1 MSDII
6 DYRPIRTML
15 EDARNERVNGF
26 TKISKDDQA
35 IVDHIDAILEGY
47 DRILEDL
54 DTEGLANV
62 SSELDD
68 LSNQAVDILT
78 KIGLVDSVDAGDLVN
93 PIPLTDMELDDNDED
108 ETESDDE

>member
-15 EDARNERVNGF
+15 EEARNERVNGY
-26 TKISKDDQA
+26 TQINKEDQA

-54 DTEGLANV
+54 DSDGLADV
-62 SSELDD
+62 SAELDE

-78 KIGLVDSVDAGDLVN
+78 KIGLVDTVDAADLVS
-93 PIPLTDMELDDNDED
+93 PIPLTEMEI
-108 ETESDDE
+108 ESDDEDEAESEDE